1 VIAFGT
7 DGWRAVLGRDF
18 TEANVI
24 AVGRAFGLALR
35 EGALGTAGDRGTV
48 VVGHDTRARGRETAF
63 RLARELERQGLRA
76 LVSTG
81 VVPTPAVSWAVKSR
95 GLTAGLMVTAS
106 HNPASYN
113 GIKVKA
119 WYGGSALPEL
129 YGAVAERLGR
139 EASAEPGGSVG
150 EADLLGPY
158 LDYIERHVD
167 APLLR
172 GRRLRLLW
180 DAMHGATGE
189 AFPAAAARLGQAAA
203 LFRGEPDPSFGGL
216 NPEPIP
222 ANLGPLRE
230 RLKDGAHDL
239 IGAADGDGD
248 RLAMFLPDGTHLTPH
263 HILSLLSL
271 YLLEVKGWR
280 QGLAKTFSSS
290 LWMDR
295 IAEAFGVPLHETG
308 IGFKYLCPLLLE
320 GRAAIA
326 GEESGGV
333 AFRHALPER
342 DAILGFMTVA
352 EMTAARGWSLTR
364 CVEDLVER
372 FGDLHYGRL
381 DLRVPIA
388 AGKALCADLAARPP
402 AEVAGWPVTA
412 SRILDGTKLAFGR
425 EGWLLFRAS
434 GTEELLRI
442 YAEMPSPGAVHAV
455 LEAGRSLAGAPA
467 EP

>member
-1 VIAFGT
+1 MIAFGT
-7 DGWRAVLGRDF
+7 DGWRAIVGRDF
-18 TEANVI
+18 TEESVL

-35 EGALGTAGDRGTV
+35 EGALGMNRDRGTV
-48 VVGHDTRARGRETAF
+48 VVGYDTRARGQESAVLLAEE
-63 RLARELERQGLRA
+63 LARQGIQA
-76 LVSTG
+76 LVSAT
-81 VVPTPAVSWAVKSR
+81 VVPTPAVSWAVKAR
-95 GLTAGLMVTAS
+95 GLQAGLMVTAS
-106 HNPASYN
+106 HNPAAYN

-129 YGAVAERLGR
+129 YAAVAQRLGR
-139 EASAEPGGSVG
+139 EALPVGGGSVG
-150 EADLLGPY
+150 EADLLSPY
-158 LDYIERHVD
+158 LDYIEAHVD

-172 GRRLRLLW
+172 RTERRLLW
-180 DAMHGATGE
+180 DAMHGATYQ
-189 AFPAAAARLGQAAA
+189 AFPAIAARLGMKAEQ
-203 LFRGEPDPSFGGL
+203 FRGEPDSSFGGL

-222 ANLGPLRE
+222 VNLAPLRRRLE
-230 RLKDGAHDL
+230 RGVYDL

-280 QGLAKTFSSS
+280 QGLGKTFSSS

-295 IAEAFGVPLHETG
+295 IAARFQVPLHETG
-308 IGFKYLCPLLLE
+308 IGFKYLCPLLLD
-320 GRAAIA
+320 GSVAIA

-342 DAILGFMTVA
+342 DAILAFLMVA
-352 EMTAARGWSLTR
+352 EMTAARGWTLAR
-364 CVEDLVER
+364 CAEDLIRR

-381 DLRVPIA
+381 DLQVPIA
-388 AGKALCADLAARPP
+388 RGRAFCADLAARPP
-402 AEVAGWPVTA
+402 ASIAGHSVTA
-412 SRILDGTKLAFGR
+412 ARALDGTKLSFGT

-442 YAEMPSPGAVHAV
+442 YSEMPTAEAVRAA
-455 LEAGRSLAGAPA
+455 LEGGRALLVPR
-467 EP
+467 P